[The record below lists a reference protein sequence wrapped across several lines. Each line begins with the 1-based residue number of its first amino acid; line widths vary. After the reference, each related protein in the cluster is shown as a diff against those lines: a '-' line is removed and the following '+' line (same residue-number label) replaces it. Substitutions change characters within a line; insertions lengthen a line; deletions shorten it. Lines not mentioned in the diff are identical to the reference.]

1 MESYIS
7 FSIISVFFY
16 TFMILTLLAGKRSRI
31 INSFMCVLG
40 GMLCWTLGSFLMRM
54 EAGPSYI
61 LWYYVSLAGILFLPY
76 FYYVFISEF
85 MGVRMGRKSKIPLL
99 LMLLLFAINIPGGI
113 ILRWPDLIR
122 KNGGAHFVYKITPW
136 FLLFFVVAGITII
149 QIFITMYRG
158 CRRHPGYR
166 KQIEPI
172 LVGILIIF
180 VGNLALAVPVFS
192 GFPIDIVSGLI
203 NAVLMLYALTRRR
216 LFQMRRLASD
226 GVCFGVGVV
235 LTVVLF
241 INLSPYLMSYIR
253 MLLPAASEY
262 HVLIFSFV
270 FLISAWL
277 VTVLWKCL
285 MNNVFIKKEIQQSQ
299 ELKDFSQSVSRTL
312 RVGEILRNTVNVL
325 KETTNAGR
333 IYICLRD
340 KKSGEYQ
347 AVYSNRPLNDL
358 TFSLKADNPV
368 VTWLTRNEDCVV
380 IRDFRSSTAYKSMWE
395 SEKHMFS
402 ELGIEYC
409 AGLRQNDDLAGIIAI
424 SGDGHR
430 NLNHNDLAM
439 LSSVSSVASIAIKNA
454 RLYEAA
460 WTEARTD
467 ELTGLLNR
475 KYFYEILDEE
485 YEKNKEGSLA
495 LILFNID
502 DFKLY
507 NQLYGNQ
514 QGDVAL
520 RKVADIIQASVGEQ
534 GYVARHSAKEFA
546 VLMPNYDIF
555 SARNLAESIQKQIL
569 HMRNDSADYKL
580 KILTVSVGISAAP
593 YAARSAKELLDN
605 ADLAVYHVKRSGKNG
620 IEIFDTMLKESLDEE
635 NAGKKS
641 DHEHIYQSY
650 ESTIYALTAAID
662 TKDHYTFGHS
672 NNVAYYAT
680 SLAKALNYTT
690 EMVEIIR
697 QAALLHDVGKIGIPE
712 HILNKEGKLTDEEY
726 EIMKGHV
733 EASIGIIRHLPSL
746 DYVIPAVIGH
756 HERYDGN
763 GYPRRIAGEDIPAS
777 ARILCIADSFD
788 AMTSKRCYKELDASG
803 KSSSDHKRRGRK
815 TVRSGYGGGIYPHIS
830 GRKDPSCRT
839 GGAETGRKSIKNI
852 KITGL
857 TSYVRPVFVKNM
869 KKALFIISGKAKYI
883 PDLIHIHIQDH
894 GKLINGEFGG
904 VIIVCEFFNRSF
916 QVFYLGYQIVVT
928 EFLLCLFLNGMKD
941 PTADTTTHPGIVFLL
956 WVCLFERR
964 QKGQICLLNEIGQ
977 VDFLTVQF
985 SGHLGCLSHV
995 ELCQCTFGSSVSLC
1009 KGMKEGRKIIRI
1021 KSFRGK
1027 AFHIVIEISLFFGS
1041 KSSTGT
1047 RKLFLVA
1054 GFG

>member
-99 LMLLLFAINIPGGI
+99 LMMLLFVINIPGGI

-136 FLLFFVVAGITII
+136 FLLFFVVSGITII

-180 VGNLALAVPVFS
+180 VGNLALAVPAFS

-203 NAVLMLYALTRRR
+203 NAALMLYALTRRR

-788 AMTSKRCYKELDASG
+788 AMTSKRCYKELMPVEKALRIIREEEVDGATVENG
-803 KSSSDHKRRGRK
+803 EVIFATWYRYTWILSSLNFGV
-815 TVRSGYGGGIYPHIS
+815 TVLTGLFAGYILKNKLYSERLKLRMLFGIGLGMVIAGWLWGIELPVIKKLWTSSMVLVSSGY
-830 GRKDPSCRT
+830 C
-839 GGAETGRKSIKNI
+839 
-852 KITGL
+852 
-857 TSYVRPVFVKNM
+857 
-869 KKALFIISGKAKYI
+869 
-883 PDLIHIHIQDH
+883 
-894 GKLINGEFGG
+894 
-904 VIIVCEFFNRSF
+904 
-916 QVFYLGYQIVVT
+916 
-928 EFLLCLFLNGMKD
+928 FLLMGLFYYWIDYKGHRKYTTWLKVYGMNSIL
-941 PTADTTTHPGIVFLL
+941 AYM
-956 WVCLFERR
+956 
-964 QKGQICLLNEIGQ
+964 
-977 VDFLTVQF
+977 LTNV
-985 SGHLGCLSHV
+985 V
-995 ELCQCTFGSSVSLC
+995 
-1009 KGMKEGRKIIRI
+1009 
-1021 KSFRGK
+1021 SFRCIG
-1027 AFHIVIEISLFFGS
+1027 ESLFFGTQQYLGNYYPVLIAMCNVS
-1041 KSSTGT
+1041 VIYVLLYAFYKHNI
-1047 RKLFLVA
+1047 FLKV
-1054 GFG
+1054 